1 MDKRIAG
8 VAWERIGRRGVARGI
23 AGLGLATTGAMVST
37 AAFAQGEIATPA
49 GATAT
54 ASPPG
59 TRIAAAD
66 SVLVLV
72 DYNRNLMDMT
82 NTMDMAALRN
92 NAVALMKLGTV
103 FGLPTI
109 VLGEENEYYGE
120 FMPEIRQIHPQA
132 PNILRPAP
140 SGWSAPEFRDA
151 VAATGRRTLLLGGIS
166 TDNCVSL
173 TSFDAIRDGYRA
185 VVVVDA
191 SATGNPLVEQ
201 VSLQRLAQ
209 AGATLTAWVQLGAE
223 LLESWATPEGEQ
235 LAQVF
240 QEHLSLSTL
249 SPS

>member
-8 VAWERIGRRGVARGI
+8 LAWERIGRRSVARGM
-23 AGLGLATTGAMVST
+23 AGLGLATAGALTAT

-49 GATAT
+49 GRTATAT
-54 ASPPG
+54 TSWA
-59 TRIAAAD
+59 RIAAAD
-66 SVLVLV
+66 AVLVLV

-223 LLESWATPEGEQ
+223 MLESWATPEGEQ

>member
-1 MDKRIAG
+1 MDKRIG
-8 VAWERIGRRGVARGI
+8 GFGQGGIDRRGFARAA
-23 AGLGLATTGAMVST
+23 AGLGLATGV
-37 AAFAQGEIATPA
+37 AT
-49 GATAT
+49 T
-54 ASPPG
+54 ASAARAQDRSVAPTG
-59 TRIAAAD
+59 SATRIVAAD
-66 SVLVLV
+66 AVLVLV

-92 NAVALMKLGTV
+92 NAVALMKLGALYK
-103 FGLPTI
+103 LPTI
-109 VLGEENEYYGE
+109 VLGEENGYYGE
-120 FMPEIRQIHPQA
+120 FMPEIRQIHPEA

-140 SGWSAPEFRDA
+140 SAWSAPEFRDELA
-151 VAATGRRTLLLGGIS
+151 RTGRRTLLLGGIS

-209 AGATLTAWVQLGAE
+209 AGPTLTAWVQLGAE
-223 LLESWATPEGEQ
+223 MLESWATPEGEQ
-235 LAQVF
+235 LARVF
-240 QEHLSLSTL
+240 QEHLSVSTL